1 MNGRSMAEAGDQFK
15 RASNSPNG
23 IPLTGFGDLGATS
36 RAGMTTR
43 AERSNA
49 LRVAVDEAATR
60 SAESM
65 LALRIAV
72 VGFTSDLRDTGMTPE
87 AVLIA
92 LKKVVR
98 QRTDFAGIMM
108 REKISTWCIEEFF
121 SQK

>member
-1 MNGRSMAEAGDQFK
+1 MAEAGDQFK
-15 RASNSPNG
+15 RGSNFHDG
-23 IPLTGFGDLGATS
+23 IPLSGFGDPAPAS
-36 RAGMTTR
+36 RAGTKTR

-60 SAESM
+60 SSESM
-65 LALRIAV
+65 LALRVAV

-121 SQK
+121 REQ

>member
-1 MNGRSMAEAGDQFK
+1 MAEAGDQFK

-23 IPLTGFGDLGATS
+23 IPLTGFGDLAPAA
-36 RAGMTTR
+36 RASTKTR
-43 AERSNA
+43 AERSSA

-65 LALRIAV
+65 LPLRIAV
-72 VGFTSDLRDTGMTPE
+72 VGFTSDLRDIGMAPE

-108 REKISTWCIEEFF
+108 REKISTWCIKEFF
-121 SQK
+121 REN

>member
-1 MNGRSMAEAGDQFK
+1 MAEAGDQFK
-15 RASNSPNG
+15 RASNSSDG
-23 IPLTGFGDLGATS
+23 IPLTGFGDLAPAS
-36 RAGMTTR
+36 RAGTKTR
-43 AERSNA
+43 AEHSNA

-72 VGFTSDLRDTGMTPE
+72 VAFTTDLRDTGMTPE
-87 AVLIA
+87 AVLIS

-108 REKISTWCIEEFF
+108 REKISSWCIEEFF
-121 SQK
+121 KEK

>member
-1 MNGRSMAEAGDQFK
+1 MAEAGDQFK
-15 RASNSPNG
+15 RASNSHDG
-23 IPLTGFGDLGATS
+23 IPLTGFGDLAATP
-36 RAGMTTR
+36 RAGAKTR

-49 LRVAVDEAATR
+49 LRVAVEEAATR

-72 VGFTSDLRDTGMTPE
+72 VGFTTDLRDTGMTPE

-108 REKISTWCIEEFF
+108 REKISSWCIEEYF
-121 SQK
+121 KEV